1 MRFNDRDQI
10 IALTPPLIDAGGVSV
25 IHTDILTCGSTSFRK
40 FRAILN
46 RQING
51 IPSSPTTVS
60 GVENE
65 RGMK

>member
-25 IHTDILTCGSTSFRK
+25 IHPDILTFGSTSIRK

-65 RGMK
+65 RGIK